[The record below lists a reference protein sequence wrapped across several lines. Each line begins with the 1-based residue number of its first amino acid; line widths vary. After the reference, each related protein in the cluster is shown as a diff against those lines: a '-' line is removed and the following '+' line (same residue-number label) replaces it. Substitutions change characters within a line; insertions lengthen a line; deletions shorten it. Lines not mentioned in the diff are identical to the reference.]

1 VKKLS
6 PATQTKI
13 KRFMQNE
20 ARPLEKYLYLSHF
33 ENGAQSDVLA
43 ALARFQNADGGFGH
57 ALEPDLRLQESSV
70 IATTIAFQHFRELG
84 IHEDSPILRN
94 ACRYLVD
101 NYNADTVNWSVV
113 PATVDNAPH
122 APWWNYGGD
131 VSRSQSNPRAEI
143 LGYLYEYPDQLPAH
157 MRQQVSDSVLAYLLS
172 QPDSLEMHDLMCY
185 IRLYET
191 PSLPETLKQI
201 LFDKLKRV
209 VENVVSRDPAQWAG
223 YGLPPLTVVN
233 SPTSPFAFLFQNELA
248 ANLDFMIDRL
258 DDAGYWNPNWFWG
271 DIWPDAWA
279 QAEKDWRGV
288 LTLANLRIL
297 GAFDRLG

>member
-1 VKKLS
+1 MKKLS
-6 PATQTKI
+6 PAVQTKI
-13 KRFMQNE
+13 KRFMQDE
-20 ARPLEKYLYLSHF
+20 ARPLEKYLYLYHF
-33 ENGAQSDVLA
+33 ENGALSDVLA

-84 IHEDSPILRN
+84 IHEDSTILRN

-101 NYNADTVNWSVV
+101 NYNTDTVNWSVV
-113 PATVDNAPH
+113 PTTVDNAPH
-122 APWWNYGGD
+122 ASWWTYGD
-131 VSRSQSNPRAEI
+131 DISRSQSNPRAEI
-143 LGYLYEYPDQLPAH
+143 VGYLYEYPDQVPAH
-157 MRQQVSDSVLAYLLS
+157 IHQQVSDSVLAYLLS

-185 IRLYET
+185 LRLYET

-209 VENVVSRDPAQWAG
+209 VENVVSRDPAQWRE
-223 YGLPPLTVVN
+223 YGLPPLTLVN
-233 SPTSPFAFLFQNELA
+233 SPTSSFAFLFQNELA

-258 DDAGYWNPNWFWG
+258 DDAGYWNPNWSWG